1 MGIVSETSH
10 RVLVMLVGLALMLGA
25 AGCKNEAGSTASE
38 AAPEVL
44 VTEVLQR
51 DLPIHAEWVG
61 TTDGFVNATIQAR
74 VTGYLVKRTFD
85 EGSFVRKGD
94 LLFQIDP
101 RPFQAALA
109 EAKGELSKAEA
120 RLVKTELDV
129 KRDTPLALAKAISQK
144 DLEDSIQMNAAAKGS
159 LASAKA
165 AVEQAQLNLTFT
177 RIEAPIDG
185 ITGIA
190 KAQIGDLVGP
200 NTGLLTSISTVDPIR
215 VYFPISEQE
224 YLKAAEKVRAAYN
237 DTKRKR
243 DDRLELI
250 LSDGSVYLHPGNFLL
265 ADRQVDV
272 KTGTIR
278 IAAMFPNP
286 GNLLRP
292 GLFARVRAVTSTKR
306 GALLVPQR
314 AITELQGRYQ
324 LAVVGPENKVEIRPV
339 KVAERVDKLWV
350 IEEGVQP
357 GERVVVEGLQKVKA
371 GITVNPKPFQEAPEK
386 TA

>member
-85 EGSFVRKGD
+85 EGAFVRKGD

-237 DTKRKR
+237 DTNRKR

-250 LSDGSVYLHPGNFLL
+250 LSDGSVYPHPGNFLL

-278 IAAMFPNP
+278 VAAMFPNP

-292 GLFARVRAVTSTKR
+292 GLFARIRAVTSTKR

-339 KVAERVDKLWV
+339 KVAERVGKLWV

-386 TA
+386 TG

>member
-1 MGIVSETSH
+1 
-10 RVLVMLVGLALMLGA
+10 MLVGLALMLGA

-85 EGSFVRKGD
+85 EGAFVRKGD
-94 LLFQIDP
+94 LLFEIDP

-109 EAKGELSKAEA
+109 EAKGELSKVEA

-129 KRDTPLALAKAISQK
+129 KRDRPLALAKAISQK
-144 DLEDSIQMNAAAKGS
+144 DLEDSIQMNAAAKGA

-165 AVEQAQLNLTFT
+165 AVEQAQLNLAFT

-190 KAQIGDLVGP
+190 KAQIGDLVGL
-200 NTGLLTSISTVDPIR
+200 NTGPLASISTVDPIR

-237 DTKRKR
+237 DTNRKR

-250 LSDGSVYLHPGNFLL
+250 LSDGSVYPHRGSFLL

-278 IAAMFPNP
+278 VAALFPNP
-286 GNLLRP
+286 GNILRP
-292 GLFARVRAVTSTKR
+292 GFFARVRAVTRTKQ

-339 KVAERVDKLWV
+339 RVAERTGNLWV
-350 IEEGVQP
+350 IEEGLQA
-357 GERVVVEGLQKVKA
+357 GERVIVEGLQKVKA
-371 GITVNPKPFQEAPEK
+371 GSTVNPKPFQEALEK
-386 TA
+386 AA

>member
-1 MGIVSETSH
+1 MARVKYASE
-10 RVLVMLVGLALMLGA
+10 RLILILAGLALALPP

-38 AAPEVL
+38 TAPEVQ
-44 VTEVLQR
+44 VAEVLQR
-51 DLPIHAEWVG
+51 DLPIYAEWVG

-74 VTGYLVKRTFD
+74 VTGYLIKRTFD

-94 LLFQIDP
+94 LLFEIDP

-109 EAKGELSKAEA
+109 EAKGDLSKAEA

-129 KRDTPLALAKAISQK
+129 RRDTPLAKAKAISQK
-144 DLEDSIQMNAAAKGS
+144 DLEDSIQLNAAAKGT

-165 AVEQAQLNLTFT
+165 AVEQAQLNLSFT

-200 NTGLLTSISTVDPIR
+200 NSGQLTSISTVDPIR

-224 YLKAAEKVRAAYN
+224 YLKASGKVQEAYN
-237 DTKRKR
+237 DRTRQR

-250 LSDGSVYLHPGNFLL
+250 LSDGSLYPHKGNFLL

-278 IAAMFPNP
+278 VAALFPNP
-286 GNLLRP
+286 GNILRP
-292 GLFARVRAVTSTKR
+292 GFFARVRAVTNTKQ
-306 GALLVPQR
+306 GALLIPQR

-324 LAVVGPENKVEIRPV
+324 LAVVGPDNKVDIRSV
-339 KVAERVDKLWV
+339 KVAERMGNLWV
-350 IEEGVQP
+350 IEQGLQP
-357 GERVVVEGLQKVKA
+357 GEQVIVEGLQKVKA
-371 GITVNPKPFQEAPEK
+371 GMTVHPKPFQETPAK
-386 TA
+386 AA

>member
-1 MGIVSETSH
+1 
-10 RVLVMLVGLALMLGA
+10 
-25 AGCKNEAGSTASE
+25 
-38 AAPEVL
+38 
-44 VTEVLQR
+44 
-51 DLPIHAEWVG
+51 
-61 TTDGFVNATIQAR
+61 
-74 VTGYLVKRTFD
+74 
-85 EGSFVRKGD
+85 
-94 LLFQIDP
+94 
-101 RPFQAALA
+101 
-109 EAKGELSKAEA
+109 
-120 RLVKTELDV
+120 
-129 KRDTPLALAKAISQK
+129 
-144 DLEDSIQMNAAAKGS
+144 
-159 LASAKA
+159 
-165 AVEQAQLNLTFT
+165 
-177 RIEAPIDG
+177 
-185 ITGIA
+185 
-190 KAQIGDLVGP
+190 
-200 NTGLLTSISTVDPIR
+200 
-215 VYFPISEQE
+215 
-224 YLKAAEKVRAAYN
+224 
-237 DTKRKR
+237 
-243 DDRLELI
+243 
-250 LSDGSVYLHPGNFLL
+250 
-265 ADRQVDV
+265 DV

>member
-1 MGIVSETSH
+1 
-10 RVLVMLVGLALMLGA
+10 MLVGLALMLGA

-250 LSDGSVYLHPGNFLL
+250 LSDGSVYPHPGNFLL

>member
-1 MGIVSETSH
+1 
-10 RVLVMLVGLALMLGA
+10 MLVGLALMLGA

-250 LSDGSVYLHPGNFLL
+250 LSDGSVYPHPGNFLL

-339 KVAERVDKLWV
+339 KVAERVGKLWV

>member
-1 MGIVSETSH
+1 
-10 RVLVMLVGLALMLGA
+10 MLVGLALMLGA

-85 EGSFVRKGD
+85 EGAFVRKGD

-237 DTKRKR
+237 DTNRKR

-250 LSDGSVYLHPGNFLL
+250 LSDGSVYPHPGNFLL

-278 IAAMFPNP
+278 VAAMFPNP

-292 GLFARVRAVTSTKR
+292 GLFARIRAVTSTKR

-339 KVAERVDKLWV
+339 KVAERVGKLWV

-386 TA
+386 TG

>member
-1 MGIVSETSH
+1 
-10 RVLVMLVGLALMLGA
+10 MLVGLALMLGA

-85 EGSFVRKGD
+85 EGAFVRKGD

-237 DTKRKR
+237 DMNRKR

-250 LSDGSVYLHPGNFLL
+250 LSDGSVYPHPGNFLL

-278 IAAMFPNP
+278 VAAMFPNP

-339 KVAERVDKLWV
+339 KVAERVGKLWV

>member
-1 MGIVSETSH
+1 MTSARDTSE
-10 RVLVMLVGLALMLGA
+10 RLLFMLFGLALILA
-25 AGCKNEAGSTASE
+25 STGCKKEAGSTALE
-38 AAPEVL
+38 VAPEVQ
-44 VTEVLQR
+44 VAQVSQQ
-51 DLPIHAEWVG
+51 DLPIYADWIG

-74 VTGYLVKRTFD
+74 VTGYLIKRTFD
-85 EGSFVRKGD
+85 EGSFVKKGD
-94 LLFQIDP
+94 LLFEIDH

-129 KRDTPLALAKAISQK
+129 KRDTPLAEAKAISQK
-144 DLEDSIQMNAAAKGS
+144 DLEDSIQMKAAAKGM
-159 LASAKA
+159 LAAARA
-165 AVEQAQLNLTFT
+165 AVEQAQLNLSFT

-200 NTGLLTSISTVDPIR
+200 NTGPLTSISTVDPIR

-224 YLKAAEKVRAAYN
+224 YLKTAEKVRAAYQ
-237 DTKRKR
+237 DPKRQR

-250 LSDGSVYLHPGNFLL
+250 LSDGSVYAHKGNFFL

-278 IAAMFPNP
+278 VAALFPNP
-286 GNLLRP
+286 GNILRP
-292 GLFARVRAVTSTKR
+292 GLFARVRAVTNTKQ

-314 AITELQGRYQ
+314 AVTELQGRYQ
-324 LAVVGPENKVEIRPV
+324 LAVVSPDNTVEIRSV
-339 KVAERVDKLWV
+339 KVAERMGKLWV
-350 IEEGVQP
+350 IKEGVQP

-371 GITVNPKPFQEAPEK
+371 GMTVTPKPFQESPEQ